1 MQDYIAGLPDCDT
14 PKSLWAYCLRVVKSL
29 GFGAAIYA
37 VPPPNK
43 KPTHPDTIIRL
54 HGITLLD
61 FHRFALQG
69 LIAEGHL
76 TTSNS
81 LFKAAPF
88 RWTDIAAL
96 TSQAEDFSNLKQQA
110 NDVGLTDGWVIPV
123 FGPKGRTGLVSY
135 GLPSKIESMED
146 EVKHGLQHFAQLA
159 HLRLCQI
166 TPYMYELN
174 KDLSK
179 RETQIISWVAKG
191 KSNSEIAQILKVS
204 EASIDSYLRRA
215 FAKLGVHDRTSA
227 AVKAISHDIVR
238 I

>member
-1 MQDYIAGLPDCDT
+1 MT
-14 PKSLWAYCLRVVKSL
+14 
-29 GFGAAIYA
+29 
-37 VPPPNK
+37 
-43 KPTHPDTIIRL
+43 
-54 HGITLLD
+54 
-61 FHRFALQG
+61 
-69 LIAEGHL
+69 
-76 TTSNS
+76 
-81 LFKAAPF
+81 
-88 RWTDIAAL
+88 
-96 TSQAEDFSNLKQQA
+96 
-110 NDVGLTDGWVIPV
+110 VGLTDGWVIPV

-135 GLPSKIESMED
+135 GIAEKHLELMED
-146 EVKHGLQHFAQLA
+146 RVKACLAAFCAQLA
-159 HLRLCQI
+159 HLRLCQL